1 MALLCA
7 NRKIKMMKFN
17 TFLCCV
23 FLGSCSADNKTI
35 KIKGSDTEVNLAVQ
49 LAESFHQTNSTIFV
63 SISGGGSG
71 LGIASLLNNTTD
83 IANSSRSIKSQEIKL
98 FQKKQTQI
106 DSFIFAQDAIA
117 FVVAKDLPFD
127 SISTENLAN
136 ILSGKVKNWAPF
148 IGKNRPINI
157 YGRQSNSGTHD
168 FVKQKLKIEF
178 TPYAKQM
185 NGNAQILEAI
195 RADHSGIGYV
205 GAGYVTHGNIGLKV
219 LTIYDNSNQKAIS
232 PLDAKMIAAGK
243 YYFQRPLFQ
252 YYRAE
257 AYSKIKPF
265 LDFEKGDIGKK
276 IIQSSGYYPVNK
288 K

>member
-1 MALLCA
+1 
-7 NRKIKMMKFN
+7 MKY
-17 TFLCCV
+17 LICILVCS
-23 FLGSCSADNKTI
+23 LWSCSPDNNTI

-83 IANSSRSIKSQEIKL
+83 IANSSRSIKSQEIEL
-98 FQKKQTQI
+98 FQQKGTPI

-117 FVVAKDLPFD
+117 FVVANDSPID
-127 SISTENLAN
+127 SISTDNLAN
-136 ILSGKVKNWAPF
+136 ILSGKVKNWLPF
-148 IGKNRPINI
+148 IGKSTPINI

-168 FVKQKLKIEF
+168 YVKHKLGIEF

-205 GAGYVTHGNIGLKV
+205 GAGYVTHGNKGLKV
-219 LTIYDNSNQKAIS
+219 LTIYDKTNPKAIS
-232 PLDAKMIAAGK
+232 PLDAKMIADGK

-252 YYRAE
+252 YYKSDS
-257 AYSKIKPF
+257 YSKIKPF
-265 LDFEKGDIGKK
+265 LDFEKGVIGKK
-276 IIQSSGYYPVNK
+276 IIQSSGYYPLSTK
-288 K
+288 P

>member
-1 MALLCA
+1 
-7 NRKIKMMKFN
+7 MKYRIFILMC
-17 TFLCCV
+17 FLW
-23 FLGSCSADNKTI
+23 SCSPDNNTI

-83 IANSSRSIKSQEIKL
+83 IANSSRSIKSQEIEL
-98 FQKKQTQI
+98 FQQKGTPI

-117 FVVAKDLPFD
+117 FVVANDSPID
-127 SISTENLAN
+127 SISTANLAN
-136 ILSGKVKNWAPF
+136 ILSGKVKNWLPF
-148 IGKNRPINI
+148 IGKSTPINI

-168 FVKQKLKIEF
+168 YVKHKLGIEF

-205 GAGYVTHGNIGLKV
+205 GAGYVTHGNKGLKV
-219 LTIYDNSNQKAIS
+219 LTIYDKTNPKAIS
-232 PLDAKMIAAGK
+232 PLDAKMIADGK

-252 YYRAE
+252 YYKSDS
-257 AYSKIKPF
+257 YSKIKPF
-265 LDFEKGDIGKK
+265 LDFEKGVIGKK
-276 IIQSSGYYPVNK
+276 IIQSSGYYPLSTK
-288 K
+288 P